1 MSIDYTM
8 TAVVRRWLTL
18 LLVVISTAVAAE
30 DKHMGV
36 ATCASSV
43 CHGNS
48 SPKPDA
54 NILHSEYV
62 LWGQQDPHANTF
74 QVLLSAESARIANKL
89 GIGRADQAPVCLA
102 CHTDYV
108 PQAQRGERFQLNDG
122 VGCEACHGGAG
133 RWLTTHTEK
142 GMSHADNIAQGLRPL
157 EDPSVKAQVCQG
169 CHVGAEGKFAGH
181 DIMGAGHPR
190 LQFELANYSAALPEH
205 HRIDEDYRARKQVA
219 TELQLF
225 SEGQLQAAM
234 NTLEGLR
241 SARFDQ
247 GGMFPEL
254 AFFDCHACHQPMNP
268 VNWQQREPSQ
278 DVSAGAVRLNDS
290 ALIMTAL
297 LWKLRNP
304 AAADNWQQGVR
315 ALHRSSQ
322 KGVEPLQ
329 KVAGLLHQQVQAM
342 LRDFRQRP
350 MTVAEARILT
360 RSMVAYSR
368 DQAFNDYMTAEQIT
382 MALNIMMRNGGVE
395 NAQQLAP
402 PLDALYDSL
411 NDQHNFHA
419 WKFRQA
425 MDRFSGLLR

>member
-1 MSIDYTM
+1 M
-8 TAVVRRWLTL
+8 TSNRAMLRCLVLCLPGL
-18 LLVVISTAVAAE
+18 LSWSQQASAE

-36 ATCASSV
+36 ATCASTV
-43 CHGNS
+43 CHGNATA
-48 SPKPDA
+48 KPDA

-62 LWGQQDPHANTF
+62 FWGQQDPHANTF
-74 QVLLSAESARIANKL
+74 QTLLSAESARIANKL
-89 GIGRADQAPVCLA
+89 GLGRADQAPVCLA
-102 CHTDYV
+102 CHSDYV
-108 PQAQRGERFQLNDG
+108 PEAQRGDRFQLNDG

-142 GMSHADNIAQGLRPL
+142 GVSHADNVAQGLRPL

-169 CHVGAEGKFAGH
+169 CHIGMAGKFAGH

-225 SEGQLQAAM
+225 SEGQLQAAL
-234 NTLEGLR
+234 NTLDGLA
-241 SARFDQ
+241 SKRFDRA
-247 GGMFPEL
+247 GLFPEL

-268 VNWQQREPSQ
+268 VNWQQRALSSDLP
-278 DVSAGAVRLNDS
+278 AGAVRLNDS
-290 ALIMTAL
+290 ALIMATL

-304 AAADNWQQGVR
+304 GAAENWQQGVR

-322 KGVEPLQ
+322 KGVEPVQ
-329 KVAGLLHQQVQAM
+329 KVAALLRDQVEAM
-342 LRDFRQRP
+342 LRDYRNKPLSVPEAQRL
-350 MTVAEARILT
+350 A

-382 MALNIMMRNGGVE
+382 MALNVMLRNGGVA
-395 NAQQLAP
+395 NPDALQP

-411 NDQHNFHA
+411 DDQHNFHA

-425 MDRFSGLLR
+425 MDRFSGVMR